1 MLLEDLIAQS
11 QQLKASDIHITEG
24 GHYKHR
30 IDGDIHVLPDV
41 ISSEEFDAFCNKYE
55 IACGKNVNSFD
66 AAVTVCNIRMRVN
79 LYQSIAGRKLA
90 LRILSDK
97 IPRFEDLNLAP
108 SVQKIVSL
116 KQGLV
121 LITGVTGSGKT
132 TTLASLIDI
141 INETR
146 SDHIIT
152 IEQPV
157 EYVFPEKNCIIS
169 QREVGKHTP
178 SFTQAT
184 IDAMREDPDIV
195 MLGEMRDL
203 PTMQNAITLAETGHL
218 VIGTLHCRNA
228 VEAVDRIVDVFPPE
242 QQAGVRIQ
250 ACNVIQ
256 CVISQ
261 SLVHK
266 KPSGRYCLQE
276 VLYFSDSVR
285 NLLKQH
291 KPINQVRSIMP
302 TNPDCVDVMAS
313 AIRGIKDFGV
323 EPYEV
328 WTYMGLDDNE
338 KDMFIQ
344 RCDAAGV
351 PAEDTEFLRSK
362 TAVEAEAEKAAERKE
377 AAAQPAPRSGF
388 GGFSTGIF
396 GSNNLDGG
404 WT

>member
-1 MLLEDLIAQS
+1 MLLEDLIVQS
-11 QQLKASDIHITEG
+11 QKKKASDIHITEG
-24 GHYKHR
+24 HEYKHR
-30 IDGDIHVLPDV
+30 IDGDIHTLDT
-41 ISSEEFDAFCNKYE
+41 IITSQEFTDFCNKYD
-55 IACGKNVNSFD
+55 IACGPDVNSFD
-66 AAVTVCNIRMRVN
+66 AAVTVQNIRMRVN
-79 LYQSIAGRKLA
+79 LYQSIAGRKMA
-90 LRILSDK
+90 LRILSDT
-97 IPRFEDLNLAP
+97 IPKFEDLNLAP

-132 TTLASLIDI
+132 TTLASLIDM

-261 SLVHK
+261 SLIHK

-276 VLYFSDSVR
+276 VLYFSDSIR

-291 KPINQVRSIMP
+291 KPINQIRSTMP
-302 TNPDCVDVMAS
+302 TNPDCVDVTAS
-313 AIRGIKDFGV
+313 AIRGIKEFGV
-323 EPYEV
+323 DPYEV

-344 RCDAAGV
+344 RCDSSGI
-351 PAEDTEFLRSK
+351 PADVTECLRSM
-362 TAVEAEAEKAAERKE
+362 TAVEAEAAKAEERKE
-377 AAAQPAPRSGF
+377 AQEQSQSVF
-388 GGFSTGIF
+388 GGFGAGAQTP
-396 GSNNLDGG
+396 LEGG
-404 WT
+404 WM